1 MPCTNFLLNITNRVL
16 LHHMSA
22 ANNFSRYA
30 IVSLGSNLPFSEQSA
45 VEILALAFN
54 ALQQLSDEPLL
65 VSSLYT
71 TSPIDSPEGTPD
83 FYNAVAAVM
92 PDPEESAH
100 SMLAKLQSIENNT
113 GRQRNGIKNEAR
125 TLDLDLIT
133 FGDEIINTDDL
144 ILPHPRAHERCFV
157 LEPMAELV
165 GEAFVIPGQDK
176 TIRQYLDEIPGSQ
189 KIRRH

>member
-1 MPCTNFLLNITNRVL
+1 
-16 LHHMSA
+16 MSA

-30 IVSLGSNLPFSEQSA
+30 IVSLGSNLPFSEQSP
-45 VEILALAFN
+45 VEILASAFN
-54 ALQQLSDEPLL
+54 ALQQLSDELLL

-189 KIRRH
+189 EIRRHE